1 MAKLHQIVALVKSK
15 KAQAES
21 GLTKLYHLLQKT
33 DLLGGI
39 ARNYRPINDED
50 TDKLPSESKRVQL
63 RIPEAIAQAKDVLGP
78 MIDLVATQDVAN
90 TQAFADIVID
100 GVIIAEHV
108 PATHLLFLEH
118 RLEDLSTFV
127 GKLPTLDPSEAWHV
141 DDQEGCYATEPS
153 ETVRTK
159 KIPRNN
165 VKYAATDKHPAQVET
180 WMEDVPVG
188 RWMTTKFSGAI
199 PEADRR
205 AMVVRIRKMQDAVKA
220 ARCEANC
227 IDVQNVSIAKNFL
240 GYIFGD

>member
-39 ARNYRPINDED
+39 ARTYRPINDED

-63 RIPEAIAQAKDVLGP
+63 RIPEAIAQARDVLGP
-78 MIDLVATQDVAN
+78 MIDLVAIQDVAN
-90 TQAFADIVID
+90 TEAFADIAID
-100 GVIIAEHV
+100 GTVIVAHV

-118 RLEDLSTFV
+118 RLEDLTTFV
-127 GKLPTLDPSEAWHV
+127 SKLPTLDPSEAWHV

-159 KIPRNN
+159 KTPRNN
-165 VKYAATDKHPAQVET
+165 VKAVATKEHPAQVET

-205 AMVVRIRKMQDAVKA
+205 QIVVRIRKMQDAVKT

-227 IDVQNVSIAKNFL
+227 IEVKDVSVAKNFL
-240 GYIFGD
+240 GYIFGN